1 MNYSLVTRGLL
12 LGACTLVVLRAW
24 RRVHEIP
31 IEQDAKRRH
40 VFGVAIMFTL
50 VEVGLLLLFIA
61 ELKSVP

>member
-31 IEQDAKRRH
+31 IEQDTKRRH

-50 VEVGLLLLFIA
+50 DEVGLLL
-61 ELKSVP
+61 